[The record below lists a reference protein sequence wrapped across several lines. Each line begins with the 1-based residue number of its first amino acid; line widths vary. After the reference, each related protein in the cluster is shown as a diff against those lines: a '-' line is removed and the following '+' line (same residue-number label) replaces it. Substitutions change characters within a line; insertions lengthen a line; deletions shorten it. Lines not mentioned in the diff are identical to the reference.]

1 MKWEIK
7 KLIEFLTENYNP
19 SDVVYVPAIYDKTEM
34 QSIGSYEPTSHE
46 WDEIVGRMGSDYI
59 FESLWEDFTN
69 SVSNEIGHL
78 HCDECYEYHASTKI
92 VDEESSQKI
101 CSNCVITL
109 EKNAELE
116 KQAIAEKER
125 LEKIR
130 VLDENIIY

>member
-1 MKWEIK
+1 VKWKIE

-19 SDVVYVPAIYDKTEM
+19 SDVVFVPAIYDKNELLN
-34 QSIGSYEPTSHE
+34 IGSYEPTSDE
-46 WDEIVGRMGSDYI
+46 WDEIVGRMGSDYA
-59 FESLWEDFTN
+59 FDTLWEDFT
-69 SVSNEIGHL
+69 SAVSNEIGHL
-78 HCDECYEYHASTKI
+78 YCDECYEYHASTKI
-92 VDEESSQKI
+92 IDEDSVEKF